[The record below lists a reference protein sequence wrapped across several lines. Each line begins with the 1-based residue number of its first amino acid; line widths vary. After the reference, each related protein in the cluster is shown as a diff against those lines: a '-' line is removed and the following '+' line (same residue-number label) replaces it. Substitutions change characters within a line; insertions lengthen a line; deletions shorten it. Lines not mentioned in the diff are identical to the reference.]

1 MNPGLDVALLNR
13 LLRSPAEVA
22 ADCREDRDLKSLA
35 ANAIGAIFAGAV
47 LFGAAVGSWRGGV
60 QIAFVAAKLPLVTLG
75 TLALCVP
82 AFYAVA
88 AVFGRPWSLRA
99 AVSIMLVA
107 GARLSLVLLAATPV
121 VWLAINLGASY
132 DAVKLM
138 AALAYALAG
147 LAALGLLL
155 RGLGDGPGRIG
166 TVLTFIGVFL
176 VVGGQ
181 SAWILR
187 PYIGTPGRDDIT
199 FFTQEREGGLAW
211 QLLVSG
217 RRLVTHTPPESAR

>member
-1 MNPGLDVALLNR
+1 MSVVLINR

-35 ANAIGAIFAGAV
+35 ASAIGAIFVGAL
-47 LFGAAVGSWRGGV
+47 LFGAAVGSWRGGP
-60 QIAFVAAKLPLVTLG
+60 QIAFAAVKLPIVTLG

-99 AVSIMLVA
+99 AVSVMLVA
-107 GARLSLVLLAATPV
+107 GARLSLVLLAAAPV
-121 VWLAINLGASY
+121 LWLAINLGASY

-138 AALAYALAG
+138 AAFAYALAE

-155 RGLGDGPGRIG
+155 QGLGKGPGRLG

-187 PYIGTPGRDDIT
+187 PYIGTPGRDDVT

-217 RRLVTHTPPESAR
+217 HRLVTRTPPERR